1 MGHAINFSFF
11 LKFGKKHFK
20 GVHPKKFLDIIREKE
35 LKVKNLLPKLTK
47 MYKKKKSDYEVE
59 ILEGT
64 KGVKTFFERTF
75 AYFEKKEIPEVYE
88 IGRKINLVEEHPMR
102 FFFAN
107 LIKRARK
114 IGFFHRK
121 DYLKQKI
128 KYLWDYSTK
137 NEDRLMK
144 EYSDYKYLPKD
155 FETYGIDVTI
165 IHNQVFIKS
174 VKDKPFVIVIKNREI
189 SKFFVQIFKQIWKT
203 SEKPNYINNKKRK
216 KIRKR

>member
-1 MGHAINFSFF
+1 
-11 LKFGKKHFK
+11 
-20 GVHPKKFLDIIREKE
+20 
-35 LKVKNLLPKLTK
+35 
-47 MYKKKKSDYEVE
+47 
-59 ILEGT
+59 
-64 KGVKTFFERTF
+64 
-75 AYFEKKEIPEVYE
+75 
-88 IGRKINLVEEHPMR
+88 MR